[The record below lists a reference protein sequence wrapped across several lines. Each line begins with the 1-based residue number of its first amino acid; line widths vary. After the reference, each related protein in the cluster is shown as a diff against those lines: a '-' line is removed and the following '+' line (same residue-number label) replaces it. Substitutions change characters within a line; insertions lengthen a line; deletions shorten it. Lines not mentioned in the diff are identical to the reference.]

1 MNLEEVLEEVYP
13 LYLHVLFLNSSLVY
27 MTRMCYGEGKMIRNA
42 RVLIIAAAMCCISA
56 TVGAEVYFE
65 NETDPCGF
73 FVDDLDV
80 YDGDY
85 YWYVD
90 ADEASVIDM
99 SGGVINELL
108 TFAFSTAD
116 IGDGLI
122 QKLEALDASTINI
135 SGGEV
140 GDLSAYDQSEI
151 GITGG
156 EVSWLYVS
164 AGSEATLM
172 NGEVGNLWA
181 EGSSTVDI
189 IGYDLSYE
197 PYFSYD
203 NTREVWEGQLT
214 GYWQGAEPLPF
225 SITTWDQGT
234 YDQLVLHDLGPL
246 PGLPEPATLLLLGLG
261 MLALRRRG

>member
-1 MNLEEVLEEVYP
+1 MYLP
-13 LYLHVLFLNSSLVY
+13 LYLPSGLCGKDASTRIGCVFL
-27 MTRMCYGEGKMIRNA
+27 GEGKVVKVKRTVA
-42 RVLIIAAAMCCISA
+42 LIVA
-56 TVGAEVYFE
+56 GAILWMGASLEAQVYFE
-65 NETDPCGF
+65 NETDPCGC

-99 SGGVINELL
+99 GGGVVDELL

-116 IGDGLI
+116 IGGGLI

-140 GDLSAYDQSEI
+140 WDLSAYDQSEI
-151 GITGG
+151 SITSG
-156 EVSWLYVS
+156 EVAWLYVS
-164 AGSEATLM
+164 AGSEATVV

-203 NTREVWEGQLT
+203 STRQMWEGQLT
-214 GYWQGAEPLPF
+214 GYWQSEVPVPF
-225 SITTWDQGT
+225 SITTWDEGT
-234 YDQLVLHDLGPL
+234 YDQMVLHDLGPL
-246 PGLPEPATLLLLGLG
+246 PGIPEPGTLLLLGLG